1 MADFQVVV
9 ADPDSGATYQTAVSG
24 QDANRFLGRDL
35 GDEVDGS
42 AVGLD
47 GYTLELTGGS
57 DAAGRPMRA
66 DVSGPTLKEILSTGG
81 VGHKPNRDG
90 ERKRITVRGRQ
101 ISDETV
107 QINAK
112 VVDGDGDVAAAFE
125 DADADDE

>member
-9 ADPDSGATYQTAVSG
+9 ADPDSGATYQTEVSG

-47 GYTLELTGGS
+47 GFTLELTGGS

-66 DVSGPTLKEILSTGG
+66 DVSGPNLKEILSTGG
-81 VGHKPNRDG
+81 VGYKPTRDG

-112 VVDGDGDVAAAFE
+112 VVAGSGDVAAAFGE
-125 DADADDE
+125 ADDDE